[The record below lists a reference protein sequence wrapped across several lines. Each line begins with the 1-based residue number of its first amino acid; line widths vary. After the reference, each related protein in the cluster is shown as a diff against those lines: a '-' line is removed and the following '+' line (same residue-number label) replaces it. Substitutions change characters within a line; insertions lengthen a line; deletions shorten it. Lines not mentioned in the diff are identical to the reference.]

1 MKPALR
7 KLGTSRLDV
16 PDGEVGKAELLRV
29 LRPIDLSPLSKR
41 ADRLRAVE
49 LLGSFES

>member
-16 PDGEVGKAELLRV
+16 PNAEVVKAGLLRV
-29 LRPIDLSPLSKR
+29 LRPIDLLPLSKR
-41 ADRLRAVE
+41 ADRLSAVE